1 MSGNIII
8 PISADDIGFLYSPQ
22 NLSVD
27 KVMDTE
33 LALWNT
39 QLESVLASEAERCL
53 CYSVLHRLSEERYS
67 TLNTYISLP
76 CIVLSTLAGTASVG
90 SETLFGGGPGA
101 SIGIG
106 IVSIS
111 VGILNTLGS
120 FFGWARRSEGHKAS
134 SVHYGKLHRFLMIEL
149 SLPRDQRMT
158 APDLLKTVREQID
171 RLYETSP
178 AIPPVIIAAFKQQY
192 GEAKE
197 ISRPEIANGLDPVNV
212 YVAASASRDAVAT
225 TPGKHPDQVEAE

>member
-1 MSGNIII
+1 
-8 PISADDIGFLYSPQ
+8 
-22 NLSVD
+22 
-27 KVMDTE
+27 MDTE
-33 LALWNT
+33 LASWNT

-90 SETLFGGGPGA
+90 SETLFGGGPRA

-178 AIPPVIIAAFKQQY
+178 AVPPVIIAAFKQQY

-197 ISRPEIANGLDPVNV
+197 ISRPEIANGLDPVHV
-212 YVAASASRDAVAT
+212 YVSASASRDAVAT
-225 TPGKHPDQVEAE
+225 TPVKHPDHVEAE

>member
-1 MSGNIII
+1 ME
-8 PISADDIGFLYSPQ
+8 
-22 NLSVD
+22 
-27 KVMDTE
+27 TE
-33 LALWNT
+33 LGPVAWNS
-39 QLESVLASEAERCL
+39 QLEAVLASEAERCL

-90 SETLFGGGPGA
+90 SETLFGAGPGA

-134 SVHYGKLHRFLMIEL
+134 SVHYGKLHRFLLIEL

-178 AIPPVIIAAFKQQY
+178 AIPPVIIAAFKAQY
-192 GEAKE
+192 GESKD
-197 ISRPEIANGLDPVNV
+197 ISRPEIANGLDPIHV
-212 YVAASASRDAVAT
+212 YTEVDPS
-225 TPGKHPDQVEAE
+225 P

>member
-1 MSGNIII
+1 ME
-8 PISADDIGFLYSPQ
+8 
-22 NLSVD
+22 
-27 KVMDTE
+27 TE
-33 LALWNT
+33 LGPVAWNS
-39 QLESVLASEAERCL
+39 QLEAVLASEAERCL

-90 SETLFGGGPGA
+90 SETLFGASPGA

-134 SVHYGKLHRFLMIEL
+134 SVQNRSRTFFKIPTLEGSSKSKKVPEDLQTPLL
-149 SLPRDQRMT
+149 LPDRMG
-158 APDLLKTVREQID
+158 R
-171 RLYETSP
+171 
-178 AIPPVIIAAFKQQY
+178 
-192 GEAKE
+192 
-197 ISRPEIANGLDPVNV
+197 
-212 YVAASASRDAVAT
+212 
-225 TPGKHPDQVEAE
+225 

>member
-134 SVHYGKLHRFLMIEL
+134 SVHYGKLHQFLMIEL

-178 AIPPVIIAAFKQQY
+178 AVPPVIIAAFKQQY

-225 TPGKHPDQVEAE
+225 APGKHPDQVEAE